1 MPIPI
6 HILSARL
13 TCLLL
18 CLLTLPSFTSAADS
32 PSIDTYQQGNALY
45 KEGKYQQANQK
56 YLASFN
62 QGLHSEEL
70 FYNLGN
76 SYFKQENYGE
86 ASLWYRRA
94 LTLNP
99 HMPEP
104 RQNLR
109 ALKNRV
115 GLLEFENIGYLKLL
129 SHFRDSELIST
140 LSLCMWIALLSFA
153 AALWVKRLRH
163 WRALLISTSIFFA
176 LFSVAATIA
185 IKRYRQEVSPD
196 NRAII
201 TSTNTIA
208 QTAPVPDA
216 KTVIELP
223 PGSEVRIVTD
233 SGPWQYIDIPGGI
246 RGWVRSEAL
255 SFLWPPHSTQKS
267 PTPSSQPAG

>member
-1 MPIPI
+1 MPISS
-6 HILSARL
+6 HILISRL
-13 TCLLL
+13 TWL
-18 CLLTLPSFTSAADS
+18 CLCLMALPSFSWAANSATIDS
-32 PSIDTYQQGNALY
+32 YQKGNALY
-45 KEGKYQQANQK
+45 EAGKYQQAGKK
-56 YLASFN
+56 YLDSFE

-76 SYFKQENYGE
+76 SFFKQENYGE

-94 LTLNP
+94 LVLNP

-115 GLLEFENIGYLKLL
+115 GLLEFENKGYLKLL
-129 SHFRDSELIST
+129 SHFRDNELIST
-140 LSLCMWIALLSFA
+140 LTLCIWIALLSLA
-153 AALWVKRLRH
+153 AALWVNKLRP
-163 WRALLISTSIFFA
+163 WRALLISVSILFA
-176 LFSVAATIA
+176 LISVASILAL
-185 IKRYRQEVSPD
+185 KRYRQEVSPD
-196 NRAII
+196 NRAVI
-201 TSTNTIA
+201 TSANAVA

-255 SFLWPPHSTQKS
+255 NLLWPPQATQTLPDKS
-267 PTPSSQPAG
+267 NQPAG